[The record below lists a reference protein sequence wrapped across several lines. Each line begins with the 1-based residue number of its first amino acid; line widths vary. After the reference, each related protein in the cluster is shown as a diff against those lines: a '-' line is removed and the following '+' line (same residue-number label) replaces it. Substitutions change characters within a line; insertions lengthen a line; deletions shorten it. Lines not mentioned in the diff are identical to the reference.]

1 METTYKNCQSCGMPM
16 KRDVQRGGTEADGSK
31 STMYCS
37 HCYQQGKF
45 TQPSLSVDEMKT
57 LVKGKLKEMKI
68 PGILSGIFTR
78 NIPKLA
84 RWKSAHH

>member
-1 METTYKNCQSCGMPM
+1 METSYKNCQSCGMPLN
-16 KRDVQRGGTEADGSK
+16 RDALGGGTNADGSK

-37 HCYQQGKF
+37 QCYQQGKF
-45 TQPSLSVDEMKT
+45 TQPNLSMDEMKV

-78 NIPKLA
+78 NIPKLV
-84 RWKSAHH
+84 RWKSVVH

>member
-1 METTYKNCQSCGMPM
+1 METIYKNCQSCGMPM
-16 KRDVQRGGTEADGSK
+16 KRDPQRGGTEADGSK

-37 HCYQQGKF
+37 YCYQSGKF
-45 TQPSLSVDEMKT
+45 TQPSLSMDEMKV

-68 PGILSGIFTR
+68 PGILAGIFTR

-84 RWKSAHH
+84 RWKSTHH